1 MTTIELTSSQ
11 ERVLTALVNLAEN
24 ADRPVSGREIAES
37 IDRNPGTVRNRMQSL
52 RDLRLVEGVP
62 GPEGGYVP
70 TDGAYDALGVERM
83 DDAETTPVAVDGDPV
98 EGVNVE
104 EIDLSNVAN
113 PELCRAE
120 LVIRGP
126 VGPFDAGDRV
136 TIGPTPAAGLR
147 ISGTVD
153 ATNVDGNTLLLRVD
167 GMETPATDA
176 ADSTDTAD
184 AADAADPTDA
194 ANANAAD

>member
-1 MTTIELTSSQ
+1 MSTIQLTSSQ

-24 ADRPVSGREIAES
+24 ADRPVSGREIAEA

-62 GPEGGYVP
+62 GPGGGYVP
-70 TDGAYDALGVERM
+70 TDGAYETLGVERM
-83 DDAETTPVAVDGDPV
+83 DDAETTPVAVDGERV

-104 EIDLSNVAN
+104 EIDLSSVAN

-126 VGPFDAGDRV
+126 VGPFGVGDHV
-136 TIGPTPAAGLR
+136 TVGPTPAAGLR
-147 ISGTVD
+147 LSGTVD
-153 ATNVDGNTLLLRVD
+153 ATSVDGNTLLLRVD
-167 GMETPATDA
+167 GMETPPADAGDA
-176 ADSTDTAD
+176 ADVG
-184 AADAADPTDA
+184 AAD
-194 ANANAAD
+194 

>member
-1 MTTIELTSSQ
+1 MSTIQLTSSQ

-37 IDRNPGTVRNRMQSL
+37 IDRNAGTVRNRMQSL
-52 RDLRLVEGVP
+52 RDLQLVEGVA
-62 GPEGGYVP
+62 GPDGGYVP
-70 TDGAYDALGVERM
+70 TDGAYDTLGVERM
-83 DDAETTPVAVDGDPV
+83 DDAETTPVAVDGDTV

-104 EIDLSNVAN
+104 EIDFSSVAN

-126 VGPFDAGDRV
+126 VGPFEAGDHV
-136 TIGPTPAAGLR
+136 TVGPTPAAGLR
-147 ISGTVD
+147 LSGTVD

-167 GMETPATDA
+167 GMETPA
-176 ADSTDTAD
+176 AD
-184 AADAADPTDA
+184 AANVGAAD
-194 ANANAAD
+194 

>member
-24 ADRPVSGREIAES
+24 ADRPVSGSEIAES
-37 IDRNPGTVRNRMQSL
+37 IDRNAGTVRNRMQSL

-70 TDGAYDALGVERM
+70 TDGAYDTLGVERM
-83 DDAETTPVAVDGDPV
+83 DDAEITPVAVDGDPV

-120 LVIRGP
+120 IVIRGP
-126 VGPFDAGDRV
+126 VGPFEAGDHV
-136 TIGPTPAAGLR
+136 TAGPTPTAGLR

-167 GMETPATDA
+167 GMETPAADA
-176 ADSTDTAD
+176 ADT
-184 AADAADPTDA
+184 ADAADPTDA
-194 ANANAAD
+194 ASAGAAD

>member
-24 ADRPVSGREIAES
+24 ADRPVSGSEIAES
-37 IDRNPGTVRNRMQSL
+37 IDRNAGTVRNRMQSL

-83 DDAETTPVAVDGDPV
+83 DDAEITPVAVDGDPV

-120 LVIRGP
+120 IVIRGP
-126 VGPFDAGDRV
+126 VGPFEAGDHV
-136 TIGPTPAAGLR
+136 TAGPTPTAGLR

-167 GMETPATDA
+167 GMETPAAGA
-176 ADSTDTAD
+176 ADT
-184 AADAADPTDA
+184 ADAADPTDA
-194 ANANAAD
+194 ASAGAAD